1 MKKIK
6 KIIAVVCSAVMA
18 TGALTLVAC
27 GGEEEST
34 EKRVMNVACNPEVE
48 FVLDSKDKVISVN
61 ALNEEGNLIINAESF
76 EGKTA
81 DEAVTLFVQVATET
95 GFIVSGN
102 AKIVGAENQIE
113 ISFSGEVQSA
123 EEIYGDIEKSVRA
136 YLDEKGVTAEIE
148 KAEAIGEEKLEN
160 LVAEVAP
167 YLTEEEIEEM
177 ETSELIEILYE
188 SRKETAEMYSQEL
201 KNAYYEAKAHAM
213 EKAELE
219 TLKSKANSLVAGAL
233 DGVYQGYQSAVE
245 NIETLR
251 MNYLI
256 SEDSAYQKALASFR
270 EAKIA
275 FLNYRNEVASKEN
288 VTEEELATLAS
299 LEQALNAQEEVL
311 VSLGESANA
320 LLDTAKG
327 QMETA
332 YNTVVSTLETFSV
345 NMNDHID
352 EVSKKRKEAM
362 DKHFT
367 EFENAYKEEMEK
379 AEKHWGDMKENLK
392 PQKPQ
397 EKPEN

>member
-27 GGEEEST
+27 GGEESA

-76 EGKTA
+76 KGKTA
-81 DEAVTLFVQVATET
+81 EEAVTLFVQVATET

-102 AKIVGAENQIE
+102 AKLVGAENEIE

-123 EEIYGDIEKSVRA
+123 EEIFGEIEKSVRA
-136 YLDEKGVTAEIE
+136 YLDKTGVTAEIE

-177 ETSELIEILYE
+177 ETSELVEILYE

-233 DGVYQGYQSAVE
+233 DGVYQGYESAVE

-256 SEDSAYQKALASFR
+256 SEDSGYQKALASFR

-288 VTEEELATLAS
+288 VTEEELARLAD
-299 LEQALNAQEEVL
+299 LEKVLNAQEEVL
-311 VSLGESANA
+311 ISLGESANA

-327 QMETA
+327 QLETA
-332 YNTVVSTLETFSV
+332 YNTVVATLETFSV
-345 NMNDHID
+345 KMNDHLD

-367 EFENAYKEEMEK
+367 QFESAYKEEMEK